1 MAPAMSSPLYSRIL
15 MGDCPECMRLVCV
28 ELAAI
33 ARDNDATGPHRC
45 LACHAPVTSL
55 RLVRP

>member
-1 MAPAMSSPLYSRIL
+1 MSSPLYSRVL

-28 ELAAI
+28 KLAAG
-33 ARDNDATGPHRC
+33 AREDESAGPHRC
-45 LACHAPVTSL
+45 LACHAPVTRL